1 MGKQKGRKML
11 KTMRG
16 KVIVLL
22 IGMVILAGASFTGGV
37 VYDQLVL
44 QANTQKVVVPPGTT
58 KDFQLLVDAWNTIQQ
73 NYVDR
78 SAIQDTPLT
87 YGAISGMVNALGDT
101 GHSRFESPQVLSE
114 ETAALSGTFEGIGA
128 EVEMKN
134 GNVVI
139 VTPYEGS
146 PAQKAGVKP
155 GDIIVKVDGVD
166 VTGMSLDSV
175 VQRILGPAGT
185 QVTITLADPNTK
197 ELRTLTITRAKIS
210 IHNVTWTM
218 IPGTTIADIHIA
230 GFSAGVTTQVKQALQ
245 AIQAQGATGLVLD
258 LRDNPGGYLDEA
270 IGVTSQFLKSGSVL
284 EEKNAQGKITQVPVQ
299 PGGIATSIPMVVL
312 INQGTA
318 SAAEIVSGA
327 LQDYNRATLIGETTF
342 GTGTVLNT
350 FTLPDQSALLLA
362 TQEWLTPKG
371 RAIWHQG
378 ISPDQALTLPAN
390 AQPVFPEMMA
400 QMTGAQLDAS
410 QDTQLLQAIKVLSA
424 TVSVISN

>member
-1 MGKQKGRKML
+1 ML

-44 QANTQKVVVPPGTT
+44 QANTQKVVVPPGMA

-78 SAIQDTPLT
+78 SAVQNTPLT

-101 GHSRFESPQVLSE
+101 GHSRFESPQVLSQ
-114 ETAALSGTFEGIGA
+114 ETASLSGTFEGIGA
-128 EVEMKN
+128 EVEMKD

-139 VTPYEGS
+139 VAPYEGS

-185 QVTITLADPNTK
+185 QVTVTLEDPNTK
-197 ELRTLTITRAKIS
+197 QQRSLTITRAKIS

-218 IPGTTIADIHIA
+218 IPGTTIADVHIA
-230 GFSAGVTTQVKQALQ
+230 GFSTGVTAQLKQALQ
-245 AIQAQGATGLVLD
+245 AIQAQGATGLILD

-270 IGVTSQFLKSGSVL
+270 TGVTSQFLKGGSVL

-299 PGGIATSIPMVVL
+299 PGGIATNIPMVVL

-327 LQDYNRATLIGETTF
+327 LQDYSRATLIGETTF

-371 RAIWHQG
+371 RVIWHQG
-378 ISPDQALTLPAN
+378 IAPDQTLALPAN

-400 QMTGAQLDAS
+400 QMTGTQLDSS
-410 QDTQLLQAIKVLSA
+410 QDSQLLQAIKVLSS
-424 TVSVISN
+424 TVSINPK

>member
-1 MGKQKGRKML
+1 ML

-44 QANTQKVVVPPGTT
+44 QANTQKVVVPPGTA

>member
-1 MGKQKGRKML
+1 ML
-11 KTMRG
+11 KTIRG
-16 KVIVLL
+16 TVIVVL

-44 QANTQKVVVPPGTT
+44 QANTQKVVVPPGSA
-58 KDFQLLVDAWNTIQQ
+58 KDFQLLIDAWNTIQQ

-78 SAIQDTPLT
+78 SAVQNTPLT
-87 YGAISGMVNALGDT
+87 YGAISGLVNALGDT

-114 ETAALSGTFEGIGA
+114 ETASLSGSFEGIGA
-128 EVEMKN
+128 EVELKD

-139 VTPYEGS
+139 VAPYEGS

-185 QVTITLADPNTK
+185 QVSITLEDPNTK
-197 ELRTLTITRAKIS
+197 QQRTLTITRAKIS
-210 IHNVTWTM
+210 IHNVTWNM
-218 IPGTTIADIHIA
+218 VPGTTIADVHIA
-230 GFSAGVTTQVKQALQ
+230 GFSSGVTSQLKQALQ
-245 AIQAQGATGLVLD
+245 AIQAQGATGLILD

-270 IGVTSQFLKSGSVL
+270 IGVTSQFLKDGSVL

-299 PGGIATSIPMVVL
+299 PGGISTSIPMVVL
-312 INQGTA
+312 TNQGTA
-318 SAAEIVSGA
+318 SAAEITAGA

-350 FTLPDQSALLLA
+350 FTLPDGSALLLA

-371 RAIWHQG
+371 RVIWHQG
-378 ISPDQALTLPAN
+378 IAPNQTVTLPAN
-390 AQPVFPEMMA
+390 AQPVFPE
-400 QMTGAQLDAS
+400 QMSQLTADQLNAS
-410 QDTQLLQAIKVLSA
+410 QDTQLLQAVKALSSTA
-424 TVSVISN
+424 NANSK